1 MMNADDYMHL
11 AIEEAEAGK
20 SEGELPFGAVIVH
33 KGAAITKSHSKERK
47 MKTVLAH
54 AELAAIDQAC
64 KGLQTTDLSECI
76 IYCTNEPCLMCAAAI
91 MQAKIKTII
100 IGAARHDL
108 PHLLRERKFRIE
120 DLARDSG
127 YNPLIVHG
135 VLKEKV
141 LELFKDV
148 KK

>member
-1 MMNADDYMHL
+1 MEADDYMRV
-11 AIEEAEAGK
+11 AIEEGEIAK
-20 SEGELPFGAVIVH
+20 SEGELPFGAVVVH
-33 KGAAITKSHSKERK
+33 KDVIITRGHSKERK

-54 AELAAIDQAC
+54 AELSALDAAC
-64 KGLQTTDLSECI
+64 KGLQTTNLSDCI

-91 MQAKIKTII
+91 MQAKIKMVI

-108 PHLLRERKFRIE
+108 PHIQRERRYRIE
-120 DLARDSG
+120 DLAADSG

-135 VLKEKV
+135 VLREKV
-141 LELFKDV
+141 LELFKDA